1 MSVRGLENTLRLI
14 LSDSYNIPDS
24 EYETLSG
31 MVSNLGIAD
40 SDESYGMMYLA
51 YVMARDNIT
60 FPIRIKDLRF
70 MWSKEGSVLNFTNI
84 LVSFSRNG
92 FVKLAK
98 VDSEL
103 VVKATDQ
110 LEELVFIFRD
120 VIYLY
125 SLPVFEGVAVRNT
138 PKAVKNF
145 VTNIQKELNDVKIFV
160 ELESYDSDDTERV
173 NLIFKKV
180 SDYTLKDKELEELV
194 KKYIKTGERDVVD
207 VESYRDSKSTLFVG
221 IDFRAGTK
229 NFNSV
234 INNIDDLFDDLE
246 MNYVKD

>member
-1 MSVRGLENTLRLI
+1 MSIRGLENTLRLI
-14 LSDSYNIPDS
+14 LSDSYNIPDDG
-24 EYETLSG
+24 YVTLSG

-51 YVMARDNIT
+51 YVMAREDVT

-70 MWSKEGSVLNFTNI
+70 LWSKEGSVLNFTNI

-92 FVKLAK
+92 FIKLAK
-98 VDSEL
+98 IEDSLVVNSTEQLSEL
-103 VVKATDQ
+103 I
-110 LEELVFIFRD
+110 FIFKD
-120 VIYLY
+120 VIDLY
-125 SLPVFEGVAVRNT
+125 SLPVFESVAVRNT
-138 PKAVKNF
+138 PKVVKNF
-145 VTNIQKELNDVKIFV
+145 VTNVQKELNNVKIFV
-160 ELESYDSDDTERV
+160 ELESFDSEDTERI
-173 NLIFKKV
+173 NLLFKRV

-234 INNIDDLFDDLE
+234 INNIDELFDDLE